1 MPTYVYECERCGHRF
16 ELLQGITEPPRQ
28 RCPKCRGKVRRLL
41 SPGGGLIFRGSGFY
55 VTDYKHK
62 EDRARRAETTGSVPE
77 KAEPGSG
84 ESSGTKEKGAAGA
97 STRKR
102 RGKS

>member
-1 MPTYVYECERCGHRF
+1 MPTYVYECERCCHRF
-16 ELLQGITEPPRQ
+16 EVLQGITEPPRQ

-41 SPGGGLIFRGSGFY
+41 TPGGGLIFRGSGFY

-62 EDRARRAETTGSVPE
+62 EDPARRRETAPAAPE
-77 KAEPGSG
+77 KAEPGPAGSP
-84 ESSGTKEKGAAGA
+84 ESKEKGATGG

-102 RGKS
+102 RGKP